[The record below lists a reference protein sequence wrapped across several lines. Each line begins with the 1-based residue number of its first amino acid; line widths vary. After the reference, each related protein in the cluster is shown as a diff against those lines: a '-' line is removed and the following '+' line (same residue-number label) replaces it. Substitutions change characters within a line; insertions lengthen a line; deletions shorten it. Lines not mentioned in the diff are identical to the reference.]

1 MCGQVSSIAASPW
14 SNSACIHIGSS
25 SQIVCCCQD
34 ILYLAS
40 PSCSEV
46 FLLPKVHPI
55 ADATAVIERQ
65 GNVAL
70 GCKILLGAVGVGIV
84 QAIVVAQKHL
94 PAATSVHENDSRI
107 LFLRVV
113 VGR

>member
-1 MCGQVSSIAASPW
+1 MCGQVTPIASSPW
-14 SNSACIHIGSS
+14 SNSACIHICSG

-46 FLLPKVHPI
+46 FLFPKIHSI
-55 ADATAVIERQ
+55 ADAAAVVEGQRD
-65 GNVAL
+65 VAL
-70 GCKILLGAVGVGIV
+70 RGKILLRTISMGIV

-94 PAATSVHENDSRI
+94 PAATSMHKNDSRI
-107 LFLRVV
+107 LFLRVIV
-113 VGR
+113 WR